1 MAIINITNYVR
12 KENSKLNL
20 GNFRDTDAL
29 VFAQLSYLDY
39 APFKNGT
46 RFEFMSN
53 KAKEAAAK
61 SHSKDRNEELLLCVS
76 KSLRYQHIKAA
87 KYVDETNLL
96 FEMQF
101 SATTFIVNSHLIV
114 VAFRGTDDT
123 INGWKEDFNMVFLDE
138 IPAQN
143 KAVTY
148 LKKIASKYRYA
159 KIIVLGHSKG
169 GNLAFYSTMKQT
181 AKVRK
186 RIVSIYNLDGPDF
199 RENVTSSEEY
209 SYLLSKSIKIVPEE
223 SIIGMILQTNSYF
236 YIVKAEGTLFAQHN
250 LFNWNIDSET
260 SDLVHSNSLSKS
272 SRQIK
277 NSIYTW
283 INSFSVDDR
292 RIIVDSFFDMLLVS
306 NCTTLS
312 EFTENFKEN
321 IKLIYGEYR
330 DSDSEKKKI
339 LRKTLLD
346 LAKYLMANY
355 FTREKNL
362 DKKAKQIE
370 LKFKQKPGE

>member
-12 KENSKLNL
+12 KENAKLNL
-20 GNFRDTDAL
+20 STFRDADAL

-39 APFKNGT
+39 ASFKNNT
-46 RFEFMSN
+46 RLEFMAN

-61 SHSKDRNEELLLCVS
+61 SHSKDLNEELLLCVS

-101 SATTFIVNSHLIV
+101 SATTFIVNRHLIV

-186 RIVSIYNLDGPDF
+186 RIVTVYNLDGPDF

-209 SYLLSKSIKIVPEE
+209 SHLLSKSIKIVPEE

>member
-1 MAIINITNYVR
+1 
-12 KENSKLNL
+12 
-20 GNFRDTDAL
+20 
-29 VFAQLSYLDY
+29 
-39 APFKNGT
+39 
-46 RFEFMSN
+46 
-53 KAKEAAAK
+53 
-61 SHSKDRNEELLLCVS
+61 
-76 KSLRYQHIKAA
+76 
-87 KYVDETNLL
+87 
-96 FEMQF
+96 
-101 SATTFIVNSHLIV
+101 
-114 VAFRGTDDT
+114 
-123 INGWKEDFNMVFLDE
+123 
-138 IPAQN
+138 
-143 KAVTY
+143 
-148 LKKIASKYRYA
+148 
-159 KIIVLGHSKG
+159 
-169 GNLAFYSTMKQT
+169 
-181 AKVRK
+181 
-186 RIVSIYNLDGPDF
+186 
-199 RENVTSSEEY
+199 
-209 SYLLSKSIKIVPEE
+209 
-223 SIIGMILQTNSYF
+223 
-236 YIVKAEGTLFAQHN
+236 
-250 LFNWNIDSET
+250 
-260 SDLVHSNSLSKS
+260 LSKS

>member
-1 MAIINITNYVR
+1 
-12 KENSKLNL
+12 
-20 GNFRDTDAL
+20 
-29 VFAQLSYLDY
+29 
-39 APFKNGT
+39 
-46 RFEFMSN
+46 MSN

-101 SATTFIVNSHLIV
+101 SATTFIVNRHLIV